1 MRQRNWAVYVWY
13 ALAALETLAML
24 ADLVGGHDTYRHQVL
39 AMLALILCYA
49 CDVEERLG

>member
-1 MRQRNWAVYVWY
+1 MRRRNWALYIWY
-13 ALAALETLAML
+13 ALAALET
-24 ADLVGGHDTYRHQVL
+24 L